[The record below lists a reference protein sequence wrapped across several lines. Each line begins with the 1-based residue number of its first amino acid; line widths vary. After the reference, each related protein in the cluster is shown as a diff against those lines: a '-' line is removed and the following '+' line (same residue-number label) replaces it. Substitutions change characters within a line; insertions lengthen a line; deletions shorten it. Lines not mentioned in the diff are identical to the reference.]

1 MSIAADAA
9 IRTDER
15 ILVVEDDVATRSAL
29 ADILE
34 IEGYNVA
41 TVGNG
46 REALEYAQ
54 DNPAPC
60 LIILDLMM
68 PEMDGWE
75 FRARQ
80 KKHPK
85 LAESPVFVLTASG
98 RQATKGFDADMIL
111 HKPIDVDRLLSAIE
125 SFC

>member
-1 MSIAADAA
+1 MATVVGAAL
-9 IRTDER
+9 RTDEP
-15 ILVVEDDVATRSAL
+15 ILVVEDDAATRSAL

-34 IEGYNVA
+34 LEGYNVA
-41 TVGNG
+41 AVGNG

-54 DNPAPC
+54 RNPAPR
-60 LIILDLMM
+60 LIILDLIM

-80 KKHPK
+80 RKHPK
-85 LAESPVFVLTASG
+85 LADSPVFVVTASG
-98 RQATKGFDADMIL
+98 KHATEGLDADLVL

-125 SFC
+125 HFC